1 MISNLSVP
9 LVGIV
14 DTAVMG
20 RIDNPAYIGAI
31 ALGAL
36 IFSFLYWGFG
46 FLRMGSTGLAAQ
58 NFGAGNTEEI
68 TALALRGFLIA
79 AVVSLI
85 ILLVQTPVLKLSLS
99 VLSGSAEVEALTA
112 RYYNIRVLSAPAVL
126 LTYVV
131 LGILIGIQ
139 RTRDALIIQLVLN
152 LSNVVLDI
160 VFVIGLGLGVEGV
173 GWATVISEY
182 LALVLGLVILARSLS
197 VPLNAVP
204 IKTIVDRYRLRELVD
219 VNSNLIVRNFCIIF
233 THSWFTAQSTRFGE
247 TTLAANAILIHLV
260 HVLAYGLD
268 GFAHAAEAL
277 VGEAYGRKS
286 AAHFRSAVRITTQ
299 WAIAMAVAFI
309 ALYAVTGGTVIDL
322 MSTNEGVRETARTFL
337 PWVLVAPL
345 VAVWSYQ
352 FDGIFIGSTHT
363 AEMRNGM
370 LISMAVFAIASA
382 TVVPEF
388 GNHGLW
394 IAFIVFTAARGVT
407 LGWWYPR
414 VRDNVIARSR
424 A

>member
-1 MISNLSVP
+1 LSINVRPSNPASHKRVWALAIPIMISNLSVP

-46 FLRMGSTGLAAQ
+46 FLG
-58 NFGAGNTEEI
+58 I
-68 TALALRGFLIA
+68 LI
-79 AVVSLI
+79 L
-85 ILLVQTPVLKLSLS
+85 QTPVLTFSLS
-99 VLSGSAEVEALTA
+99 VLSGGAEVEALTA
-112 RYYNIRVLSAPAVL
+112 RYYNVRVLSAPAVL

-131 LGILIGIQ
+131 LGILIGLQ

-152 LSNVVLDI
+152 LVNVILDI
-160 VFVIGLGLGVEGV
+160 VFVIGLGYDVEGV

-182 LALVLGLVILARSLS
+182 LAMILGLVILARALA
-197 VPLNAVP
+197 VPLTAVSFR
-204 IKTIVDRYRLRELVD
+204 TIVDPDRLRQLID

-233 THSWFTAQSTRFGE
+233 THSWFTAQATRFGE

-277 VGEAYGRKS
+277 VGEAYGRQS
-286 AAHFRSAVRITTQ
+286 AEHFRSAVRITTQ
-299 WAIAMAVAFI
+299 WAVVMAAGYIV
-309 ALYAVTGGTVIDL
+309 LYAATGGVFIDL
-322 MSTNEGVRETARTFL
+322 MSTNESVRETARNFL

-352 FDGIFIGSTHT
+352 FDGIYIGATHT

-370 LISMAVFAIASA
+370 LISMAVFAIASV
-382 TVVPEF
+382 TLVPRF

-394 IAFIVFTAARGVT
+394 LAFSVFTAVRGMT
-407 LGWWYPR
+407 LAWWFKR
-414 VRDNVIARSR
+414 VRQNVIAHSQL
-424 A
+424 